1 MENSM
6 PFAHKIHLA
15 AALGEH
21 QFVESGHWLPVSC
34 QNFPTQF
41 IMSFPNP
48 IQHVPISLREQ
59 CVHLAHP
66 CKMFVYKFPI
76 MKIAEMRLT

>member
-6 PFAHKIHLA
+6 PFAHKIQLA

-21 QFVESGHWLPVSC
+21 QFIESGHWLPVSC

-59 CVHLAHP
+59 CVHWPIL
-66 CKMFVYKFPI
+66 VKFL
-76 MKIAEMRLT
+76 LTNFPS